1 MNWYKDS
8 QQEIDYDK
16 ALSTEKWIISIA
28 KYMYKVFDEI
38 NNINDY
44 KAYMKRVTPLIR
56 TMKIYIDKLKGYP
69 TVSQGAERQIVE
81 IAKNVIGNLTSV
93 NTHNVTNNLQGLFS
107 AVEMVT

>member
-1 MNWYKDS
+1 MNWYKGA
-8 QQEIDYDK
+8 QQEMNYEK
-16 ALSTEKWIISIA
+16 ALSTEKWIIEMA

-44 KAYMKRVTPLIR
+44 KKYMKRITPLVN

-69 TVSQGAERQIVE
+69 TVSQGAERQVVE
-81 IAKNVIGNLTSV
+81 VAKNIVGNLTSV

-107 AVEMVT
+107 AVDMVV